1 MIKKT
6 FGLRLLFLTRIRS
19 QNFIAAPAPAPA
31 LAKTFSSMRL
41 QLDNTDNLAL
51 IHTDI
56 KKLLAWT
63 IIKTSLKGIVQRIL
77 RGVETRLIRSLLIN
91 RRPSCFYFL
100 ILKGHHH
107 NKSTKPL
114 SAA

>member
-6 FGLRLLFLTRIRS
+6 YGLRLLFLTRILS
-19 QNFIAAPAPAPA
+19 QNFITSPAPA
-31 LAKTFSSMRL
+31 LAKTFSSLRL
-41 QLDNTDNLAL
+41 RLNNTDNLAL

-91 RRPSCFYFL
+91 WRPACFYF
-100 ILKGHHH
+100 
-107 NKSTKPL
+107 
-114 SAA
+114 